1 MTLFTDTSNSDQS
14 ELFNATSEST
24 LDTTKN
30 YLTELVG
37 EDKKFKTVDDLAK
50 GKAEADAF
58 IERLLREK
66 REMEDKL
73 KEKVIL
79 DDLVKRLENRTPPQ
93 NTPSSTERVDVENSP
108 LTEQKVLE
116 LLEKQL
122 QEKNK
127 VSSQQQNLNY
137 VRQELEKQYGPSF
150 GSKIDQIRKELG
162 VTVEQAEALAA
173 SSPKVFL
180 QAFGNKSNPNPVVNP
195 PPTSNTNIMSNGQV
209 RNYEYYKELKKRDK
223 NRFFSADVQNQMY
236 KDRVALGD
244 KF

>member
-1 MTLFTDTSNSDQS
+1 LTLFTDTSNSDQS

-150 GSKIDQIRKELG
+150 GSKIDQISKG
-162 VTVEQAEALAA
+162 I
-173 SSPKVFL
+173 
-180 QAFGNKSNPNPVVNP
+180 GSN
-195 PPTSNTNIMSNGQV
+195 S
-209 RNYEYYKELKKRDK
+209 
-223 NRFFSADVQNQMY
+223 
-236 KDRVALGD
+236 
-244 KF
+244 